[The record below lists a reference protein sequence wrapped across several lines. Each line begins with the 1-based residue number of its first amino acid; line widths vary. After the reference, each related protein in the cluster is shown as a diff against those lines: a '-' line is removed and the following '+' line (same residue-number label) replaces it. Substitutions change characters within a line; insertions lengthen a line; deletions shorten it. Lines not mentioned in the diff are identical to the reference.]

1 MNTPLTP
8 TEQAIIDAAL
18 EFANLHPIESVEQV
32 VEIFEPVA
40 RITQS
45 TLFQTIPDM
54 DIGAFTDDQNN
65 LVEWLAHPE
74 LVWGVLR
81 KVLKCDA
88 TWDLTSDGELV
99 STARPR
105 LDGVQ
110 ACTALAVVLLCNR
123 DHGHRPL
130 ATKSVNSPNCPNWV
144 FVWSPPALRRGNHAA
159 PRMIA
164 PSLFSQDSAAVV
176 LSLDSPCWGVGCP

>member
-1 MNTPLTP
+1 MPRWSLRTCN
-8 TEQAIIDAAL
+8 
-18 EFANLHPIESVEQV
+18 PIESVEQV

-54 DIGAFTDDQNN
+54 DIGAFQDDRND

-81 KVLKCDA
+81 KVLKWNA

-123 DHGHRPL
+123 DHGLRPL
-130 ATKSVNSPNCPNWV
+130 ATKV
-144 FVWSPPALRRGNHAA
+144 
-159 PRMIA
+159 
-164 PSLFSQDSAAVV
+164 
-176 LSLDSPCWGVGCP
+176 